1 MEDRVVLCGANA
13 YEQKYYFN
21 PDFSKLPQ
29 SIQDELHIICVLFT
43 EDAGGV
49 FTIAFAKD
57 GEVLLETEAA
67 EEDILYDEI
76 NSRMLIGELQKKR
89 RELWQSLKLFYKMFV
104 LHEQID
110 VDALEE
116 AETEEEE

>member
-1 MEDRVVLCGANA
+1 MIEDHVVLCGANA

-49 FTIAFAKD
+49 FTISFADD

-89 RELWQSLKLFYKMFV
+89 RELWQSLQLFYKMFI

-110 VDALEE
+110 VDALT
-116 AETEEEE
+116 ETEEEE